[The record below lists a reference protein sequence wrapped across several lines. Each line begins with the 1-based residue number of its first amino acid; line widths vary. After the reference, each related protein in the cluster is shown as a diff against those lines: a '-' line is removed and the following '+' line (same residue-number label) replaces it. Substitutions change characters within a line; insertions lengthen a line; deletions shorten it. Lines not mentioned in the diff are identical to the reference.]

1 MARTSK
7 NTAGNTAVNTQ
18 DDQKQA
24 EKAAGGEITVEAEKT
39 AETGDN
45 EAKEGD
51 KEAEKENNGAKEE
64 NKEAEKETLIY
75 IGPTVK
81 GGALKTNAALT
92 GTREEIKEYLKGIL
106 EDIPQVERLLVP
118 AKRLADS
125 KGKVKEK
132 GTLLNKY
139 YNEVASL
146 DNAKKEG

>member
-1 MARTSK
+1 MARAVKS
-7 NTAGNTAVNTQ
+7 TAGNAAVNTQ
-18 DDQKQA
+18 DSQKQP
-24 EKAAGGEITVEAEKT
+24 EKTAGGENTAETKKT
-39 AETGDN
+39 AEKG
-45 EAKEGD
+45 
-51 KEAEKENNGAKEE
+51 NNK
-64 NKEAEKETLIY
+64 AEKETLIY

-106 EDIPQVERLLVP
+106 EDIPQVEKLLVP
-118 AKRLADS
+118 TKRLADS